1 MKEIH
6 TIQPVKPGFDLNFNF
21 KNFKI
26 FAPLFALILCA
37 ALFVPS
43 ALAADT
49 DDPFMGF
56 METLAAP
63 EEDQNNAAALQTTT
77 AGSGLSGVEKEIYD
91 ALSAKIRRIAYG
103 KEESSVIEI
112 TDITEKNMETLMNA
126 ITKAV
131 NALLSDFPY
140 ELYWFDKT
148 EGYQIQYK
156 TDFDQETN
164 TLLVNITMS
173 MTVAEAYRADDGS
186 DKYKFNTE
194 LAAAAQTAAN
204 NARAIVNLH
213 ASKSDYEK
221 IKAYKQEIRDLTD
234 YNDDAAEN
242 SNTPYGDP
250 WQIIYVFDKNPETK
264 VVCEGYAKAFQYLC
278 DLSLFMGGTESRIVT
293 GRYLSD
299 ISGRTSGGKHMWN
312 HVRLEDKWYLADI
325 TNCDGE
331 DGASVTAVGYPDYLF
346 LRGGVTPDSSDYNYA
361 VSFEK
366 SSQNI
371 TVSYKIDT
379 DKLVYADRAFL
390 TLSTEDYEPDVM
402 AERVLTA
409 ADFRVT
415 DQQDPTQAPKLDIL
429 HDGNP
434 HGVGVSWV
442 SDDMSEQAGTVSAAY
457 ALYSEEDGIVSYG
470 PMTPT
475 APTEIGVY
483 QIYANVAGN
492 SANGY
497 AQIYIPLAQRI
508 SILSDRAST
517 LNPDST
523 QTLTFGNS
531 QSGSV
536 SVVLLDMNG
545 EPIASARITAAL
557 ENQSDSAL
565 ITLTR
570 TSFSTDE
577 NGAFSVP
584 FTTGDKEEGTAK
596 IICEFAGDDDHDG
609 SSCEIEIKIQ
619 AFAAISVEGTGEQA
633 SVTVTTTEQD
643 LLRVPV
649 FVAAYS
655 AEGQLLGI
663 AQNTIRSNDGALS
676 ATAAM
681 DLTGAARLR
690 AFFVDSDGSR
700 ANIPLKMPV
709 TLDLNGA
716 SEN

>member
-1 MKEIH
+1 M
-6 TIQPVKPGFDLNFNF
+6 
-21 KNFKI
+21 
-26 FAPLFALILCA
+26 
-37 ALFVPS
+37 
-43 ALAADT
+43 LA
-49 DDPFMGF
+49 
-56 METLAAP
+56 
-63 EEDQNNAAALQTTT
+63 
-77 AGSGLSGVEKEIYD
+77 
-91 ALSAKIRRIAYG
+91 
-103 KEESSVIEI
+103 
-112 TDITEKNMETLMNA
+112 
-126 ITKAV
+126 
-131 NALLSDFPY
+131 
-140 ELYWFDKT
+140 
-148 EGYQIQYK
+148 
-156 TDFDQETN
+156 
-164 TLLVNITMS
+164 
-173 MTVAEAYRADDGS
+173 
-186 DKYKFNTE
+186 
-194 LAAAAQTAAN
+194 
-204 NARAIVNLH
+204 
-213 ASKSDYEK
+213 
-221 IKAYKQEIRDLTD
+221 
-234 YNDDAAEN
+234 
-242 SNTPYGDP
+242 
-250 WQIIYVFDKNPETK
+250 
-264 VVCEGYAKAFQYLC
+264 
-278 DLSLFMGGTESRIVT
+278 
-293 GRYLSD
+293 
-299 ISGRTSGGKHMWN
+299 
-312 HVRLEDKWYLADI
+312 
-325 TNCDGE
+325 
-331 DGASVTAVGYPDYLF
+331 
-346 LRGGVTPDSSDYNYA
+346 
-361 VSFEK
+361 
-366 SSQNI
+366 
-371 TVSYKIDT
+371 
-379 DKLVYADRAFL
+379 
-390 TLSTEDYEPDVM
+390 
-402 AERVLTA
+402 
-409 ADFRVT
+409 
-415 DQQDPTQAPKLDIL
+415 
-429 HDGNP
+429 
-434 HGVGVSWV
+434 
-442 SDDMSEQAGTVSAAY
+442 QAGTVSAAY
-457 ALYSEEDGIVSYG
+457 ALYSEEDGIFSYG
-470 PMTPT
+470 PMIST

-570 TSFSTDE
+570 ISFSTDE
-577 NGAFSVP
+577 NGAVSVP

-596 IICEFAGDDDHDG
+596 IICEFAGDDAHDG